1 MPVSTVSTSRAVRY
15 VARRGTSVSGVS
27 DLPVASERPARLD
40 VGIVGTGRV
49 GAVLGAALQK
59 AGHRLVAVSGVSEL
73 SRERA
78 TALLPGIPV
87 MSVEEVVARAEL
99 VLLTVPDDVLPAL
112 IAGLSATSSWQAGQ
126 LVVHT
131 SGRYGAAIFDATAG
145 HHVLGLALHPAMTF
159 TGTSMDLLRL
169 VDCCFGITAPAP
181 LRPVAEA
188 LVVEM
193 GAEPVWIEE
202 RDRPMY
208 HAGLSHGANHL
219 VTLVAQAMQVVASA
233 GVQEPQRLIAPLLH
247 AALDNALRLGDAAL
261 TGPVARG
268 DAGTVA
274 AHLAQLNRQTPDIR
288 PTYVALARA
297 TAERALASGRLTAS
311 DAEPLLDI
319 LAAPEESP

>member
-1 MPVSTVSTSRAVRY
+1 M
-15 VARRGTSVSGVS
+15 
-27 DLPVASERPARLD
+27 
-40 VGIVGTGRV
+40 
-49 GAVLGAALQK
+49 AA
-59 AGHRLVAVSGVSEL
+59 SGVSEQ
-73 SRERA
+73 SHERA
-78 TALLPGIPV
+78 AALLPGVPIR
-87 MSVEEVVARAEL
+87 SVEEVVARAEL
-99 VLLTVPDDVLPAL
+99 VLLTVPDDVLPGL
-112 IAGLSATSSWQAGQ
+112 VAGLSATSSWQAGQ

-131 SGRYGAAIFDATAG
+131 SGRYGASVFDAAAG
-145 HHVLGLALHPAMTF
+145 HHLLGLALHPAMTF
-159 TGTSMDLLRL
+159 TGTSMDLQRL
-169 VDCCFGITAPAP
+169 LDCCFGITAPAS

-202 RDRPMY
+202 KDRPMY

-219 VTLVAQAMQVVASA
+219 VTLVAQAVQVVASA

-247 AALDNALRLGDAAL
+247 AALDNALRLGDSAI

-274 AHLAQLNRQTPDIR
+274 AHLEQLDHQSPDIR

>member
-1 MPVSTVSTSRAVRY
+1 M
-15 VARRGTSVSGVS
+15 
-27 DLPVASERPARLD
+27 
-40 VGIVGTGRV
+40 
-49 GAVLGAALQK
+49 
-59 AGHRLVAVSGVSEL
+59 AVSGVSEQ

-78 TALLPGIPV
+78 AALLPGIPV
-87 MSVEEVVARAEL
+87 TSVKEVLARAEL
-99 VLLTVPDDVLPAL
+99 VLLTVPDDVLPGL

-131 SGRYGAAIFDATAG
+131 SGRYGMAIFDAAAG

-159 TGTSMDLLRL
+159 TGTAMDLVRL
-169 VDCCFGITAPAP
+169 ADCCFGITAPVP
-181 LRPVAEA
+181 LRAVAEA

-202 RDRPMY
+202 KDRPMY
-208 HAGLSHGANHL
+208 HAGLAHGANHL
-219 VTLVAQAMQVVASA
+219 VTLVAQAMQVVGSA

-247 AALDNALRLGDAAL
+247 AALDNALRLGDGAL

-274 AHLAQLNRQTPDIR
+274 AHLAQLTEQTPDIR

-297 TAERALASGRLTAS
+297 TAERALASGRLTAA

-319 LAAPEESP
+319 LAAPEERL